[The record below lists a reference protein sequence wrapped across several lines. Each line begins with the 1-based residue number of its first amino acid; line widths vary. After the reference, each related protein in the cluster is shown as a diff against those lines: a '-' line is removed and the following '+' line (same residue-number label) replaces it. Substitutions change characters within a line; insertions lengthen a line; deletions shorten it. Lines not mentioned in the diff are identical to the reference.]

1 MELSIIGAGNL
12 GRAIAT
18 SAARVG
24 HDVTITASNA
34 ANAET
39 TARQL
44 GVHWAPS
51 NREALEGS
59 DMVILAIPY
68 SAVQGFLDE
77 VGDDLAGRVVV
88 DATNRV
94 DPEDLTASLD
104 GSSTAERIQ
113 ALLPESC
120 VVKAFNTVFAA
131 NQSDPVIDGVQLDGF
146 VAGDDENAKDQVLEL
161 LGSIGLRPIDAGPLA
176 MARALEAMG
185 LLNTSLNMRTGWSWR
200 SGWKL
205 VGPTGDTM

>member
-1 MELSIIGAGNL
+1 MKLSIIGAGNL
-12 GRAIAT
+12 GRAIAA
-18 SAARVG
+18 SVKRVG
-24 HDVTITASNA
+24 HFVTITASNA

-39 TARQL
+39 AARQL
-44 GVHWAPS
+44 GVDWAPT

-59 DMVILAIPY
+59 EMVILAIPY
-68 SAVQGFLDE
+68 SAVQGLVAE
-77 VGDDLAGRVVV
+77 VGDDLAGRIVV

-104 GSSTAERIQ
+104 GSSTAEQIQ
-113 ALLPESC
+113 ALLPESR

-146 VAGDDENAKDQVLEL
+146 VAGDDKCAKDQVLAL
-161 LGSIGLRPIDAGPLA
+161 LESIGLRPIDAGPLT